1 MVEQAVESITAA
13 YEDGITRQCARLRL
27 DMFLPTQEPLS
38 NDWQWDGTNGWRRMP
53 APPEMYRGVRAVHN
67 YALPRVR
74 ELVSELGRGVAQQE
88 LRVTL
93 IGEEDSPDIGT
104 LLYRDAEDPKDDVA
118 VFFLAGRP
126 FAGKDGTIDFL
137 EGMKR
142 RLVVMLNSEDAAS
155 TFKVEN
161 EASDFW
167 SEPWSYLAAKE
178 FCSMFPAQTY
188 HYSTGSCDGWPNVLF
203 RAYPHPWAF
212 YIEGLDDRLVL
223 LKETEAKPNIEQIE
237 EWTAEFE
244 QSSGASA
251 MQKREK
257 TIRDRRD

>member
-1 MVEQAVESITAA
+1 
-13 YEDGITRQCARLRL
+13 
-27 DMFLPTQEPLS
+27 MFLPAEEPLS
-38 NDWQWDGTNGWRRMP
+38 DNWQWDGVNGWRRLP

-67 YALPRVR
+67 SALPRVR
-74 ELVSELGRGVAQQE
+74 ELVSDLGRGAAQRE

-93 IGEEDSPDIGT
+93 IDEEDSPDIGT

-118 VFFLAGRP
+118 VFFLVGRP
-126 FAGKDGTIDFL
+126 FAGKESTVDFL
-137 EGMKR
+137 EGMKG

-167 SEPWSYLAAKE
+167 SEPWTFSAARD
-178 FCSMFPAQTY
+178 FCSTFSAQTY
-188 HYSTGSCDGWPNVLF
+188 HYSRGFSNSWPVVLF
-203 RAYPHPWAF
+203 RAYPHPWEF
-212 YIEGLDDRLVL
+212 YIEGLDDRLVML
-223 LKETEAKPNIEQIE
+223 RETETKPSIEQME

-244 QSSGASA
+244 QSNGISA

-257 TIRDRRD
+257 ILRDRRD